1 MIRKIKQINGKDGKQ
16 CNDDEE
22 EDHNS
27 KKEEITDL
35 TDNAR
40 ITIVKSTNHQKVFCT
55 SSRGKLPSRL
65 PNLIIMISGV
75 STVLKEKDIAHIVT
89 RKMITLGK

>member
-1 MIRKIKQINGKDGKQ
+1 MKKFRKLIRKIKQINGKDGKQ

-40 ITIVKSTNHQKVFCT
+40 ITIVKSTNYQKERSQSTPKPDNNDFR
-55 SSRGKLPSRL
+55 SLNSIERGRYRSYSNP
-65 PNLIIMISGV
+65 
-75 STVLKEKDIAHIVT
+75 
-89 RKMITLGK
+89 KMITLGK